1 MGLNGRASGP
11 GEGDDP
17 LIGLTVANY
26 RVLALIGQGGM
37 GAVYLAHHAVLGRYA
52 AIKVLLPDYSNNR
65 DLVGRFFNEARATA
79 QLRYRGFVEIFD
91 SGTLPDGSSY
101 LVMEYLRGVNLA
113 AAIDWRRT
121 LAVDET
127 LAVLHEV
134 ATSVAFAHKHGIV
147 HRDLKPDNI
156 FLSVTKDESSG
167 RNTVAVKVLDFG
179 IAKLSSTA
187 TGGAGSARTRTG
199 SLMGTPLYMSPE
211 QCRGAGQVDH
221 RSDIYSLGCIAYQ
234 ALAGQPPFAFD
245 GFGEIIAAHL
255 NRAPLPVRAH
265 APSVSESVD
274 EFVAWLLA
282 KDPAE
287 RPQNMDAVV
296 TAIDHLRHAEAGR
309 GETDLLALVPPAA
322 LAQEVS
328 ATSLPAGRVVT
339 TPMPTGGLGQIYTPA
354 PAAKSGGT
362 RRLPTNLQYQGGP
375 VSISTLGGAAMQ
387 MGADGL
393 AGGRRGSGRGRGV
406 GIAVGVLAG
415 VALTA
420 GLMFAFGG
428 IGGGTRGAREVSGR
442 DSRREPVPAP
452 APAAAPERAVV
463 PTPSV
468 ETKRR
473 APEVEAPT
481 TVAVKIV
488 STPAGAS
495 VVEVKSGRTLGETP
509 FEGAFPR
516 RDAEVAL
523 LLRKRGYHPKKLAVY
538 LDRDANVTVTLE
550 KHAAA
555 AVTAPEG
562 DDDEKRKL

>member
-1 MGLNGRASGP
+1 MAAS
-11 GEGDDP
+11 
-17 LIGLTVANY
+17 
-26 RVLALIGQGGM
+26 
-37 GAVYLAHHAVLGRYA
+37 
-52 AIKVLLPDYSNNR
+52 
-65 DLVGRFFNEARATA
+65 
-79 QLRYRGFVEIFD
+79 
-91 SGTLPDGSSY
+91 
-101 LVMEYLRGVNLA
+101 
-113 AAIDWRRT
+113 IDWRRT

-167 RNTVAVKVLDFG
+167 RHTVAVKVLDFG

-187 TGGAGSARTRTG
+187 SGGAGSARTRTG
-199 SLMGTPLYMSPE
+199 SLMGTPVYMSPE

-221 RSDIYSLGCIAYQ
+221 RSDIYSLGCIAYH

-255 NRAPLPVRAH
+255 NTAPLPVRAH

-287 RPQNMDAVV
+287 RPQSMDAVV
-296 TAIDHLRHAEAGR
+296 TAIDHLRRAVASP
-309 GETDLLALVPPAA
+309 GETDLLTLVPPAA
-322 LAQEVS
+322 LAQDVP
-328 ATSLPAGRVVT
+328 ATSLPAGRVLT

-362 RRLPTNLQYQGGP
+362 RRLPTNFQYQGGP
-375 VSISTLGGAAMQ
+375 VSISTLGGAASE

-415 VALTA
+415 VALTV
-420 GLMFAFGG
+420 GLIFAFGG
-428 IGGGTRGAREVSGR
+428 IGGGTRVAREVSGR
-442 DSRREPVPAP
+442 DTVAQTSEPTTSRREIVPAP
-452 APAAAPERAVV
+452 EPASAAAPARAVV
-463 PTPSV
+463 PIPSV

-481 TVAVKIV
+481 TVAVKIA
-488 STPAGAS
+488 SMPAGAS

-523 LLRKRGYHPKKLAVY
+523 LLRKRGYHPKKLAVN

-562 DDDEKRKL
+562 DDNEKRKL